1 MCGVDVQLKIKRET
15 EKETCLSLPKPIVRR
30 HVKTQ
35 AGPSFIK
42 RQSPAPVESTP
53 KKRPIPQP
61 QPEISQSASKTISN
75 LPGKKAMPTLPYVT
89 RIKNKCMFCKVI
101 FDSAADKVFRKNGR
115 KKAIWLGCDTD
126 EGGEWAHAMC
136 AQVEI
141 PCLKRA
147 RAVPFYCP
155 AHI

>member
-1 MCGVDVQLKIKRET
+1 MQLKIKRET
-15 EKETCLSLPKPIVRR
+15 GKETCLSLPKPIVRR

-42 RQSPAPVESTP
+42 RQSSAPVEGTP
-53 KKRPIPQP
+53 KKRPIPLP
-61 QPEISQSASKTISN
+61 QPETSQSKTISN
-75 LPGKKAMPTLPYVT
+75 LPGKKKQCQFSPNVA
-89 RIKNKCMFCKVI
+89 RIKNKCMFCKII
-101 FDSAADKVFRKNGR
+101 FDSAADKVFRKKNGR
-115 KKAIWLGCDTD
+115 KKAIWLGCDAD
-126 EGGEWAHAMC
+126 ECGEWTHAMC

-155 AHI
+155 VHI